1 MDDTVRGKE
10 AEIGQS
16 LVLQREG
23 VCTNIPAIRLDENR
37 VVVAPKHAMDK
48 HSTLSYLLP
57 ASIRNKY
64 HLLPSALNTGYSSWT
79 ETRKVLNWWLGSS
92 HGFVHSLDGMH
103 FYSVPVRRAQAAID
117 KSTQASH
124 SPFRRASSRLNG
136 ITWPV
141 PPAPRDPR
149 SPRLSCFWNVKM
161 KGAGNP
167 CFPMSSSKRIWFWT
181 KHSDTSISLGAAC
194 PLYLSSDFKLQ
205 EK

>member
-1 MDDTVRGKE
+1 MDDTKRGKE

-23 VCTNIPAIRLDENR
+23 ICANIPAICLHENR
-37 VVVAPKHAMDK
+37 TVVAPKHPTDK
-48 HSTLSYLLP
+48 HRTLSSFLP
-57 ASIRNKY
+57 ASVRNEY
-64 HLLPSALNTGYSSWT
+64 HLLPFALNTGYSFWT

-92 HGFVHSLDGMH
+92 HGFVHPLDGMH
-103 FYSVPVRRAQAAID
+103 FYFVPVWHVQAAID

-124 SPFRRASSRLNG
+124 SPFRMASSRLNG
-136 ITWPV
+136 ITCPV
-141 PPAPRDPR
+141 PSAPRDPR

-167 CFPMSSSKRIWFWT
+167 CFPMSTSKCVWFWT
-181 KHSDTSISLGAAC
+181 KHADTSISLRAAC